1 MDSKLYLAFTKAYLS
16 NTLDHDD
23 ESAIDNQNIQNDDNE
38 LNYKQLGVKNDYY
51 AKK

>member
-23 ESAIDNQNIQNDDNE
+23 ESAIDNQNIQNDDNDIA
-38 LNYKQLGVKNDYY
+38 LTIFNSIDIL
-51 AKK
+51 